1 MRAVISVERTRIL
14 LFNMYCP
21 QQYPYPTEHQ
31 HQQHSASSIYGLP
44 LTGYSASNYGSTT
57 PYSPPADRPS
67 PPSFRIEDL
76 LVQSRNGHFPTYTS
90 PFSAGF
96 PSASPSSHG
105 YSYRAAHGHHQHEN
119 LIGMPVTMHSCGA
132 ASEKDHQ
139 GKFNYIIVP

>member
-1 MRAVISVERTRIL
+1 
-14 LFNMYCP
+14 MYCS

-31 HQQHSASSIYGLP
+31 QHSAASIYGP
-44 LTGYSASNYGSTT
+44 PMPGYSASNYPSTA
-57 PYSPPADRPS
+57 PYSPTADR
-67 PPSFRIEDL
+67 PSFRIEDL
-76 LVQSRNGHFPTYTS
+76 LVQGRSGHFPTYTS

-105 YSYRAAHGHHQHEN
+105 YSYRAAHGPHQHEG

-139 GKFNYIIVP
+139 GKLNYIHVS